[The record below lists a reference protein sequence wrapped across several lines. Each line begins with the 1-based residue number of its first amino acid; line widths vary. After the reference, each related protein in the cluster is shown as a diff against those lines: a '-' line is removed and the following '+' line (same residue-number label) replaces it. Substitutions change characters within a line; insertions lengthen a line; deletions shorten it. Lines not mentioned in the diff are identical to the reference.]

1 MIYQRLLSAFAL
13 GALLSG
19 ANAGPCRP
27 KSSTSITATS
37 TETAS
42 TTAFESSSTAN
53 ETISPTATETAS
65 ITTTQESS
73 TETTETFTTTETTS
87 SGSTTLE
94 STTTTSSAEPTVTEY
109 LRNGDFDKTSNVFPW
124 TFTDAAESPLL
135 LGIASGLSHEGGHS
149 MRLKFDGQVGYFLRN
164 TLDASKLHAEIDY
177 ELSAWVKFDKE
188 KVNGEG
194 CELLYVWCFDDKW
207 SYAEKAGNGVLNA
220 SPESTSDFVQVKATC
235 RWTEAQLK
243 KTPNILF
250 KFQCSKTLAWID
262 SVQMTVA
269 DQ

>member
-1 MIYQRLLSAFAL
+1 MIYHKFLTSFAV

-27 KSSTSITATS
+27 KSSTSITATLTGTS
-37 TETAS
+37 S
-42 TTAFESSSTAN
+42 TTAIESSSTAT
-53 ETISPTATETAS
+53 ETISSTTTETAS

-87 SGSTTLE
+87 SGSTTVE
-94 STTTTSSAEPTVTEY
+94 STTTTSAEPTVTEY

-124 TFTDAAESPLL
+124 TFTDALENPLL
-135 LGIASGLSHEGGHS
+135 LGIALGLSHEGGHS

-164 TLDASKLHAEIDY
+164 TLDASKLHAETDY

-188 KVNGEG
+188 KVDGEG
-194 CELLYVWCFDDKW
+194 CELLYVWCFDDVW

-220 SPESTSDFVQVKATC
+220 SPESTSDFAQVKATC

-243 KTPNILF
+243 KSPNIMF

-262 SVQMTVA
+262 SVQVTAA